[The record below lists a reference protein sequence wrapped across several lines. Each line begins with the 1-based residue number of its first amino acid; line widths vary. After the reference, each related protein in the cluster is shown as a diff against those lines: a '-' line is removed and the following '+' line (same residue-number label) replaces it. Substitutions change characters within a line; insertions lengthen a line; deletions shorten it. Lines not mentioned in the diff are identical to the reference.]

1 MMMITIAWAGKMI
14 LEATHLTKVIL
25 SDLLSRRQLNL
36 LHPTLSFLDSGRVVP
51 FATDAGFGVADWNQ
65 VAWLDTSKILQNSG
79 VSRRG
84 EIGDDIDGNPVQGE
98 SRRLISD
105 YGYDANDDLL
115 SGSTKDD
122 TTGFQNCHL

>member
-1 MMMITIAWAGKMI
+1 M
-14 LEATHLTKVIL
+14 
-25 SDLLSRRQLNL
+25 
-36 LHPTLSFLDSGRVVP
+36 DSGRVVP

-115 SGSTKDD
+115 SGTTKDD
-122 TTGFQNCHL
+122 TTGFQNVIYDYKPGDSGKGTLRIYLLHGITTNPISSHQVH